1 MIGPKPDSV
10 NMYMHIIGIKFS
22 KDETKELMILHDEEI
37 FSIKADSNTA
47 TLVLPISVQAYV
59 TGDKVEIISDLSKA
73 ARYVKLPEG
82 EVVVPCII
90 VDSHNGVAIVYN
102 GYKSARCGN
111 PLYNNADRVTG
122 NFTGI
127 IETGNWYRTSN

>member
-1 MIGPKPDSV
+1 MESTEESDV
-10 NMYMHIIGIKFS
+10 LYGIN
-22 KDETKELMILHDEEI
+22 DDEEI